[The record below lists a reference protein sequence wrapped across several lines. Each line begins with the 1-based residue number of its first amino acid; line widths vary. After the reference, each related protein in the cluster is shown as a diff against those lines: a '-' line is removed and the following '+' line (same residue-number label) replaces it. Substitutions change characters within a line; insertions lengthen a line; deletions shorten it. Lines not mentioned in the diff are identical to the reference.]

1 MASDAYPRTGRGAQV
16 AVLANVGVITD
27 AQLHPAV
34 RILAQSKHD
43 TVREAHL
50 VAKPNCLRDG
60 AVENDPAIN
69 KAGRKRGA
77 QASELFGIRA

>member
-16 AVLANVGVITD
+16 TVFANVGVITD
-27 AQLHPAV
+27 AQLHPAI
-34 RILAQSKHD
+34 RILAQSEHD

-50 VAKPNCLRDG
+50 MAKPNCLRDG
-60 AVENDPAIN
+60 TVENDPAIN

-77 QASELFGIRA
+77 QAFELFGSKA